1 MIQAT
6 VKGIKPIGAGKVAQ
20 IGLEV
25 DGAIE
30 NRKAWAT
37 ERDGSPAWVEGQTYS
52 VDFFE
57 QDNTYNGETKTEKWV
72 KKAQAPRPAGRP
84 GGGAKPDPER
94 TAIERERLTTYQKNS
109 EINRQRD
116 DYRQCLI
123 IAQVCAKAAVDIH
136 LQELS
141 SGGGEFDSTRL
152 RLLSSEIAAVIT
164 STSDEIQQALSV
176 APIGGG
182 RQ

>member
-1 MIQAT
+1 
-6 VKGIKPIGAGKVAQ
+6 
-20 IGLEV
+20 
-25 DGAIE
+25 
-30 NRKAWAT
+30 
-37 ERDGSPAWVEGQTYS
+37 
-52 VDFFE
+52 
-57 QDNTYNGETKTEKWV
+57 
-72 KKAQAPRPAGRP
+72 
-84 GGGAKPDPER
+84 
-94 TAIERERLTTYQKNS
+94 
-109 EINRQRD
+109 
-116 DYRQCLI
+116 LI